1 MESVADLHRFII
13 GLGVQI
19 ERENEALAIARAQQE
34 TVVDVRD
41 GLVGQG
47 TLDELSPRPYEPKR
61 VLVIH

>member
-41 GLVGQG
+41 RFVGQG

>member
-19 ERENEALAIARAQQE
+19 ERENEALAIASAQQE

-41 GLVGQG
+41 GFVGQG
-47 TLDELSPRPYEPKR
+47 TLDELSPRPYEP
-61 VLVIH
+61 